1 MKNQNKKEIDKM
13 KKLTCFALAL
23 LMALSLTAC
32 GGNKDQNDNVTTPAA
47 TTDTTTETPA
57 TTEDPSASLPTNT
70 LDLLNTVWGSYAD
83 DEKFAVSGGDSE
95 NMVMDAPGKIVLEN
109 IEKGTLDWLFCFPE
123 DYTDKIDGAASLMH
137 MMNANTF
144 TCSAFHVKK
153 AEDITGLAAALRDN
167 MQARQWM
174 CGFPDKLVVIQ
185 LDQYVISMFGKTPV
199 DTFRDKLLSA
209 YPDAVILHEEAIQ

>member
-1 MKNQNKKEIDKM
+1 M

-32 GGNKDQNDNVTTPAA
+32 GGKKDKNDNVTPPAA
-47 TTDTTTETPA
+47 TPDTTTETPA
-57 TTEDPSASLPTNT
+57 TTEDPSASLPTDT

-144 TCSAFHVKK
+144 TCGAFHVKK

>member
-109 IEKGTLDWLFCFPE
+109 VE
-123 DYTDKIDGAASLMH
+123 
-137 MMNANTF
+137 
-144 TCSAFHVKK
+144 
-153 AEDITGLAAALRDN
+153 
-167 MQARQWM
+167 
-174 CGFPDKLVVIQ
+174 
-185 LDQYVISMFGKTPV
+185 
-199 DTFRDKLLSA
+199 
-209 YPDAVILHEEAIQ
+209 

>member
-1 MKNQNKKEIDKM
+1 M

-47 TTDTTTETPA
+47 TT
-57 TTEDPSASLPTNT
+57 EDPSASLPTDT

>member
-57 TTEDPSASLPTNT
+57 TTEDPSASLPTDT

-95 NMVMDAPGKIVLEN
+95 NMVLDAPGKIVLEN

-144 TCSAFHVKK
+144 TCGAFHVKK

-185 LDQYVISMFGKTPV
+185 LDQYVIPMFGKTPV